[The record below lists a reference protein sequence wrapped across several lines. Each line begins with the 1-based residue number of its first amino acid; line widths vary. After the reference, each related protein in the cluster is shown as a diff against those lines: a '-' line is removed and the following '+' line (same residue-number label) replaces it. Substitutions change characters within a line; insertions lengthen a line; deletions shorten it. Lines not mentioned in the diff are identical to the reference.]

1 MAQVLYV
8 IARPRSDAAKAY
20 RVAIGRTPLPEAIAP
35 GIQPHPEFDLVD
47 HGGKKIPTLGYVNFY
62 LGAHGKWSASD
73 MQSIDSALAAA
84 MTDGALNEIMGQY
97 FGGNAPTTTPQAS
110 QAVDIAPHHRTD
122 KTAIET
128 IAGRLLADGHL
139 AGLDLS
145 QTVVNLMLPPGV
157 VLSDSG
163 GTQKLQGLVEEAA
176 DSLHG
181 LGGYHG
187 SVHVNGQL
195 IYYAAGVYSEQL
207 PNGRENGI
215 VAFDQPWKNV
225 VATFYHELNEART
238 DADVEDAIRAGN
250 DPSADNLLG
259 WTSAQGYEVG
269 DEPVFEAGGDLSLVF
284 QEVPVGDGS
293 STAPIQLMWS
303 NRVHGPEGPVPA
315 SNTAGQ

>member
-8 IARPRSDAAKAY
+8 IARPQSDAAKAY
-20 RVAIGRTPLPEAIAP
+20 RVAIGRSALPEAIAP
-35 GIQPHPEFDLVD
+35 GIQPHPEFDLAD
-47 HGGKKIPTLGYVNFY
+47 HGGKTIPTLSYATFY
-62 LGAHGKWSASD
+62 LGAHGKWAASD
-73 MQSIDSALAAA
+73 IQSIDAALAGA
-84 MTDGALNEIMGQY
+84 MTDSALNEIMGQY
-97 FGGNAPTTTPQAS
+97 FGGTAPTTTVKAS
-110 QAVDIAPHHRTD
+110 QTVNIAPHHRTD
-122 KTAIET
+122 KTAVET
-128 IAGRLLADGHL
+128 IVGKLLAGGHL

-163 GTQKLQGLVEEAA
+163 GAQKLQGLDEAAA

-187 SVHVNGQL
+187 STHVGGQV
-195 IYYAAGVYSEQL
+195 IYYAVGVYSQQL

-250 DPSADNLLG
+250 DPSADKLLG
-259 WTSAQGYEVG
+259 WISPQGYEVG

-284 QEVPVGDGS
+284 QEVPVGSGTA
-293 STAPIQLMWS
+293 TAPIQLMWS

-315 SNTAGQ
+315 SSTTR

>member
-8 IARPRSDAAKAY
+8 IARPQSEAAKAY
-20 RVAIGRTPLPEAIAP
+20 RVALGRSALPEAIAP

-47 HGGKKIPTLGYVNFY
+47 HGGKQMASLSYANFY

-73 MQSIDSALAAA
+73 MQSIDAALAAA
-84 MTDGALNEIMGQY
+84 MTDAALNEIMGQY
-97 FGGNAPTTTPQAS
+97 FGNPPTTTPKAS
-110 QAVDIAPHHRTD
+110 QIVNSAVHHRTD
-122 KTAIET
+122 KTALET
-128 IAGRLLADGHL
+128 IAGKLLADGHL
-139 AGLDLS
+139 DGLDLS

-163 GTQKLQGLVEEAA
+163 GTQKLQGLDEEAA

-187 SVHVNGQL
+187 SVHASGQVV
-195 IYYAAGVYSEQL
+195 YYAAGVYSEQL

-215 VAFDQPWKNV
+215 VAFDKPWKNV

-250 DPSADNLLG
+250 DPSADSLLG
-259 WTSAQGYEVG
+259 WMSAQGYECG
-269 DEPVFEAGGDLSLVF
+269 DEPVFESGGDLSLVF
-284 QEVPVGDGS
+284 QEVPVGDGT

-303 NRVHGPEGPVPA
+303 NRVHGPEGPVRA
-315 SNTAGQ
+315 SSTSR

>member
-20 RVAIGRTPLPEAIAP
+20 RVAIGRSALPEAIAP
-35 GIQPHPEFDLVD
+35 GIQPRPEFDLVD
-47 HGGKKIPTLGYVNFY
+47 HGGKKIPSLSYANFY
-62 LGAHGKWSASD
+62 LGAHGKWAASD
-73 MQSIDSALAAA
+73 TQSIDAALAAA
-84 MTDGALNEIMGQY
+84 MTDTALNEIMGQY
-97 FGGNAPTTTPQAS
+97 FGGNAPTTTAQAS
-110 QAVDIAPHHRTD
+110 QTVNVAPHHRTD

-128 IAGRLLADGHL
+128 MAGKLLADGHL

-145 QTVVNLMLPPGV
+145 QTVVNLMLPPSV

-163 GTQKLQGLVEEAA
+163 GTQKLQALDESAA

-187 SVHVNGQL
+187 SVHAPGQV
-195 IYYAAGVYSEQL
+195 IYYAVGVYSQRL
-207 PNGRENGI
+207 PNGRDNGI
-215 VAFDQPWKNV
+215 VAFDEPWKNV

-238 DADVEDAIRAGN
+238 DSDIEDAIRAGN

-259 WTSAQGYEVG
+259 WTSRQGYEVG
-269 DEPVFEAGGDLSLVF
+269 DEPVFEASGDLSLVF
-284 QEVPVGDGS
+284 QEVAVGGGI

-315 SNTAGQ
+315 SSTTR